1 MGFLPRFLDMERTE
15 PLVSVIIPTRNRPN
29 LVVRAVGSVLAQ
41 TLDAIE
47 VIVIIDG
54 PDEATLEML
63 RLIDDPRL
71 KDQTLPV
78 RLGAGGARNA
88 GVAASRS
95 QWIAFLDDDD
105 EWFPKKLELQYEAA
119 QRSYHPYPIISCRLI
134 ARSESGDLI
143 WPRRYPRP
151 NEPLSEYLFC
161 QSSLLGG
168 QGIVLPSTIFTM
180 KELLQKV
187 PFRSDL
193 QRLEDWDWLLRASP
207 LEGVHVEFL
216 PKPDPLVIWHVED
229 NRGRLSTA
237 ANWRYTLSWVQTN
250 RHLLTPRAYT
260 SFIMTQVSSD
270 AAQEKAWRAFW
281 FLLWE
286 ACRNGKP
293 SLIDIL
299 AHTVIWLIPKK
310 VRTRLVRLFDRIRSS
325 RVLKSY

>member
-1 MGFLPRFLDMERTE
+1 LRVGFLPHFLDMKRTE
-15 PLVSVIIPTRNRPN
+15 PLVSVIIPTRNRPD
-29 LVVRAVGSVLAQ
+29 LVVRAVGSALAQ

-47 VIVIIDG
+47 VIVVIDG
-54 PDEATLEML
+54 PDETTLKVL
-63 RLIDDPRL
+63 LQIDDSRL
-71 KDQTLPV
+71 RVKMLPSSL
-78 RLGAGGARNA
+78 RTGGTRNM
-88 GVAASRS
+88 GVKEARS
-95 QWIAFLDDDD
+95 QWIAFLDDD
-105 EWFPKKLELQYEAA
+105 EWFPKKLELQYEAS
-119 QRSYHPYPIISCRLI
+119 QRSHHPYPIISCRLI
-134 ARSESGDLI
+134 YRNESGDLI

-168 QGIVLPSTIFTM
+168 EGIVLPSTILTL

-207 LEGVHVEFL
+207 LEGVRVEFL

-229 NRGRLSTA
+229 NRGRLSTS

-250 RHLLTPRAYT
+250 RPLLTLRAYT

-270 AAQEKAWRAFW
+270 AAQEKAWKAFW

-293 SLIDIL
+293 SIIDIL
-299 AHTVIWLIPKK
+299 AHTV
-310 VRTRLVRLFDRIRSS
+310 FG
-325 RVLKSY
+325 

>member
-1 MGFLPRFLDMERTE
+1 MGFLPHFLDMKRTE

-41 TLDAIE
+41 TLDEIE
-47 VIVIIDG
+47 VVVIIDG
-54 PDEATLEML
+54 PEGATLQIL
-63 RLIDDPRL
+63 REIDDPRL
-71 KDQTLPV
+71 RVQMLPA
-78 RLGAGGARNA
+78 RLGGGGARNA
-88 GVAASRS
+88 GVVASRS
-95 QWIAFLDDDD
+95 QWIAFLDDD
-105 EWFPKKLELQYEAA
+105 EWFPKKLELQYEAS
-119 QRSYHPYPIISCRLI
+119 QRSHHPYPIISCRLI
-134 ARSESGDLI
+134 ALSESGDLI

-168 QGIVLPSTIFTM
+168 EGIVLPSTIFTM

-207 LEGVHVEFL
+207 LEGVRVEFL

-229 NRGRLSTA
+229 NRIRLSTVTD
-237 ANWRYTLSWVQTN
+237 WRYTLSWVQTH
-250 RHLLTPRAYT
+250 RHLLTLRAYA
-260 SFIMTQVSSD
+260 SFMMTQVSSD
-270 AAQEKAWRAFW
+270 AAQEKAWRAFR

-286 ACRNGKP
+286 VCQNGKP
-293 SLIDIL
+293 SIIDIL

-310 VRTRLVRLFDRIRSS
+310 ERTRLVRLFDRIRGS
-325 RVLKSY
+325 RVLKHS

>member
-1 MGFLPRFLDMERTE
+1 MKRTE

-29 LVVRAVGSVLAQ
+29 LVVRAVGSVLTQ

-47 VIVIIDG
+47 VIVVMDG
-54 PDEATLEML
+54 PDEATLQALCE
-63 RLIDDPRL
+63 IDDPKLRV
-71 KDQTLPV
+71 QILPA
-78 RLGAGGARNA
+78 RLGGGGARNA

-95 QWIAFLDDDD
+95 QWIAFLDDD
-105 EWFPKKLELQYEAA
+105 EWFPKKLELQHEAS
-119 QRSYHPYPIISCRLI
+119 QRSHHPYPIISCRLI

-151 NEPLSEYLFC
+151 NETLSEYLFC

-168 QGIVLPSTIFTM
+168 EGIVLPSTIFTM
-180 KELLQKV
+180 KGLLQKV

-193 QRLEDWDWLLRASP
+193 QRLEDWDWLLRASL

-216 PKPDPLVIWHVED
+216 PKPDPLVIWHKED
-229 NRGRLSTA
+229 NRIRLSTVTD
-237 ANWRYTLSWVQTN
+237 WRYTLSWVQTH
-250 RHLLTPRAYT
+250 RHLLTLRAYT
-260 SFIMTQVSSD
+260 SFIVTQVSSD
-270 AAQEKAWRAFW
+270 AAQEKAWKAFW

-293 SLIDIL
+293 SIIDIL

-310 VRTRLVRLFDRIRSS
+310 VRTRLVRLFDRIRGS
-325 RVLKSY
+325 RGLKHS

>member
-1 MGFLPRFLDMERTE
+1 MKRTE
-15 PLVSVIIPTRNRPN
+15 PLVSVIIPTRDRPN
-29 LVVRAVGSVLAQ
+29 LVGRAVGSVLNQ

-54 PDEATLEML
+54 LDEATLKVL
-63 RLIDDPRL
+63 LQIDDSRL
-71 KDQTLPV
+71 RVKMLPSSLRV
-78 RLGAGGARNA
+78 GGARNM
-88 GVAASRS
+88 GVNEARS

-105 EWFPKKLELQYEAA
+105 EWFPKKLEVQLQTG
-119 QRSYHPYPIISCRLI
+119 QNSSYLYPIISCRLI

-168 QGIVLPSTIFTM
+168 EGIVLPSTIFTM

-187 PFRSDL
+187 PFKSGL
-193 QRLEDWDWLLRASP
+193 QRHEDWDWLLRVST
-207 LEGVHVEFL
+207 LEGVGVEFV
-216 PKPDPLVIWHVED
+216 PRAEPLAIWYMED
-229 NRGRLSTA
+229 NRRRLSTVTD
-237 ANWRYTLSWVQTN
+237 WRDTLSWVQAN
-250 RHLLTPRAYT
+250 RHLLTLSAYI

-270 AAQEKAWRAFW
+270 AAREKAWKAFW

-293 SLIDIL
+293 RIIDIL

-310 VRTRLVRLFDRIRSS
+310 VRTRLVRLFDRMRGS